1 MTPTN
6 KLRFVNGKET
16 FETGHVTSDGHR
28 FLGVRY
34 VRVLQQWWE
43 PEQNIIDRVTGK
55 TQGEWRDIP
64 TETEDFTQNKTSG

>member
-1 MTPTN
+1 MTPTP
-6 KLRFVNGKET
+6 KLRFVNGEET

-43 PEQNIIDRVTGK
+43 PEQNIIDVVVGK
-55 TQGEWRDIP
+55 TKGEWRDIP
-64 TETEDFTQNKTSG
+64 TETEDFTQKKTSG